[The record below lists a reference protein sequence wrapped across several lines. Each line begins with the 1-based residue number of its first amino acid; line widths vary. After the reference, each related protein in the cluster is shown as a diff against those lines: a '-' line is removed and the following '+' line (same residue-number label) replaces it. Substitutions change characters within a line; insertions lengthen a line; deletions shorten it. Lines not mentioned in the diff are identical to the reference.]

1 MVIRLGLAQINTTV
15 GSLEKNTGKIVE
27 YIEKASKKEIGI
39 LVFPELT
46 ITGYPPEDLLLRTR
60 FIKDNLD
67 ALDEIKKSTEGSKMV
82 VLVGYVD
89 YSGEIYNSVAVIQ
102 NGKIVTTYRKNHLP
116 NYSVFDEKRYFSP
129 GQTSLILKNGTLK
142 IGINICEDLWVPS
155 GPINDQT
162 IAGAS
167 IILNLSASPFVYGKE
182 KSRQELLSTRAM
194 EYSCSIAYCNLVGGQ
209 DELIFDG
216 RSMLVTPDG
225 KTFKAGGFEEEL
237 LVVDLDPDISTRYN
251 LYEGKRKGYSSV
263 SGVKEVEIELI
274 TRENIELQ
282 PTGDV
287 SSDTDKE
294 IFDALVVGVRDYVR
308 KNGFKEVAFGLSGG
322 MDSSLVAAIASEA
335 IGPENVY
342 GIILPSHITSRES
355 VDDATVLAENLG
367 MKTMTLPIKP
377 VFDSYIE
384 TLHPFFKDTE
394 ENVAE
399 ENIQARIRG
408 TLWMALSNKFGW
420 LILTT
425 GNKSEMATGY
435 ATLYGDMAGG
445 FSVLK
450 DVFKTEVYR
459 LARYYNSLK
468 GREMIPE
475 NVFTKAPTAELK
487 LDQTDQDSLP
497 PYEILDE
504 ILRLFIEEGLS
515 RDEIVQRGFDPETVR
530 HSLRLLE
537 RNEYKRKQA
546 APGIKVSRRAFGKDW
561 RMPITNGYRGYL

>member
-15 GSLEKNTGKIVE
+15 GAIKKNTEKIIE
-27 YIEKASKKEIGI
+27 YIEKAREREVGL

-46 ITGYPPEDLLLRTR
+46 TTGYPPEDLLLRTR
-60 FIKDNLD
+60 FIKDNLL
-67 ALDEIKKSTEGSKMV
+67 ALDNIKNSTIGSKII
-82 VLVGYVD
+82 VLVGFVD
-89 YSGEIYNSVAVIQ
+89 YSMEIYNSVAVIQ
-102 NGKIVTTYRKNHLP
+102 NGEIVATYRKNHLP

-129 GQTSLILKNGTLK
+129 GNTSLILKHGTLK
-142 IGINICEDLWVPS
+142 IGVNICEDLWVPS
-155 GPINDQT
+155 GPINDQA

-167 IILNLSASPFVYGKE
+167 IILNLSASPFVYSKD
-182 KSRQELLSTRAM
+182 KSRQELLATRAM
-194 EYSCSIAYCNLVGGQ
+194 EYSCTIGYCNLVGGQ

-216 RSMLVTPDG
+216 RSMVVTPDG
-225 KTFKAGGFEEEL
+225 KSFTAKAFEEEL
-237 LVVDLDPDISTRYN
+237 LMIDLDPDISTRYN

-263 SGVKEVEIELI
+263 SGVEEVEIDLL
-274 TRENIELQ
+274 TRDSIKQKPVQQISAGVDE
-282 PTGDV
+282 
-287 SSDTDKE
+287 E
-294 IFDALVVGVRDYVR
+294 IFNALVVGVRDYVR

-342 GIILPSHITSRES
+342 GIILPSHITSKAS

-367 MKTMTLPIKP
+367 MKTMTLPIKD
-377 VFDSYIE
+377 VFDSYIN
-384 TLHPFFKDTE
+384 TLFPFFKDTE

-459 LARYYNSLK
+459 LARYYNELK
-468 GREMIPE
+468 GKEIIPE
-475 NVFTKAPTAELK
+475 NVFIKAPTAELK

-515 RDEIVQRGFDPETVR
+515 RDEIIQRGFELETV
-530 HSLRLLE
+530 HQSLRLLE

-561 RMPITNGYRGYL
+561 RMPITNGYRVYL